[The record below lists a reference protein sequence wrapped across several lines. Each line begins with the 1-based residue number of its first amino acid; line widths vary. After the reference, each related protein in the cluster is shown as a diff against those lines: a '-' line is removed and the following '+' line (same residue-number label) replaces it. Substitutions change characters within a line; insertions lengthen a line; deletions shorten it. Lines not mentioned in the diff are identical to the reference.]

1 MNHDYLSKILRCTI
15 SLKNCCQ
22 NFLKIS
28 SPPSL
33 GYSAKCLQ
41 KKPFD
46 VQTEEFGIFYSGVK
60 LSHFIYLS
68 SLAWLAAYLT
78 GCCLPEHCINWLC
91 GLCRLAACFAVSPI
105 LSGTYPTPHKNGAE
119 PVCSVI

>member
-1 MNHDYLSKILRCTI
+1 MIQTYLSKILRCTA

-22 NFLKIS
+22 HFLKIS
-28 SPPSL
+28 IFL
-33 GYSAKCLQ
+33 GSSAKCLQ
-41 KKPFD
+41 KQPFD
-46 VQTEEFGIFYSGVK
+46 VQTEEFGIFHFGVK

-78 GCCLPEHCINWLC
+78 ECCLPEHCINWLC

-119 PVCSVI
+119 PVCSVV